1 MKQFIFS
8 LFFIILCTLSSQ
20 AQVGINTATPN
31 TSAALDVT
39 STDKG
44 LLIPRVSSTANVTAP
59 TAGMMVYQ
67 TGGTAG
73 FYFYSTSWNLV
84 GGGSGAPIVTKAQ
97 RDALPTGS
105 LPVGSHVMQTDNFPG
120 LYYWTGTHWRCLSSD
135 SPVRIVEYN
144 CSATTCPEYFVQIS
158 PEDHTVMLTGVWGTN
173 ASPWWELPDAT
184 TCAGRRYTLMLRS
197 RNSMTSNPPCI
208 FHYDNTTNYNFI
220 RAKAILDN
228 NKPTTST
235 LELDHDEW
243 QCGFPNVKDYTL
255 DIMSNGTQWIMLS
268 YTKNINN

>member
-1 MKQFIFS
+1 MKQHIFFLS
-8 LFFIILCTLSSQ
+8 FFLFYTLSSL
-20 AQVGINTATPN
+20 AQVGINTASPN
-31 TSAALDVT
+31 SSAALDVT

-44 LLIPRVSSTANVTAP
+44 LLIPRVASTANVTAP

-73 FYFYSTSWNLV
+73 FYFYTTSWNLV
-84 GGGSGAPIVTKAQ
+84 GGGGSGAPIMTKAQ

-105 LPVGSHVMQTDNFPG
+105 LPTGSQVMQSDNFPG
-120 LYYWTGTHWRCLSSD
+120 LYYWTSSHWRCLSSD
-135 SPVRIVEYN
+135 SPVRVVEYN
-144 CSATTCPEYFVQIS
+144 CTTPCTDYFVQIT

-184 TCAGRRYTLMLRS
+184 TCAGRRYKLILRS
-197 RNSMTSNPPCI
+197 RNSSTSNPPCI
-208 FHYDNTTNYNFI
+208 FHYDNATNYNFI
-220 RAKAILDN
+220 RNKAILDN

-235 LELDHDEW
+235 LETDHDEW
-243 QCGFPNVKDYTL
+243 QCGFNGVKDYTIE
-255 DIMSNGTQWIMLS
+255 IMSNGTQWIMLS